1 MLCSYI
7 CKYSTRRFSPFGGRE
22 SILTRQKREEG
33 KTVTDA
39 KMISLL
45 IKLYYNYMGL
55 LCLFLELMQKRGR
68 DSQKEVMGNRE
79 GYLIMHRKDQSRTVP
94 D

>member
-1 MLCSYI
+1 
-7 CKYSTRRFSPFGGRE
+7 
-22 SILTRQKREEG
+22 
-33 KTVTDA
+33 
-39 KMISLL
+39 MISLL
-45 IKLYYNYMGL
+45 IKLYYYMGL

-79 GYLIMHRKDQSRTVP
+79 GYLIMHGKDQRRTVP